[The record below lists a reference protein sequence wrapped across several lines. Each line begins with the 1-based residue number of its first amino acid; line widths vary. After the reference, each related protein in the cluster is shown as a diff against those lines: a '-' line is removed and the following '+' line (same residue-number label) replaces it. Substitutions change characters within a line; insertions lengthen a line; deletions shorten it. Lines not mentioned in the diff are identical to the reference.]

1 MAAPILPVI
10 NIPVD
15 YVEEKEKITDFL
27 RHFKGL
33 VPTLPKPSSS
43 NNTYGLPTGQP
54 NGQQDNDGE
63 NDEDLDAEF
72 DLDLGDDDDDAAM
85 LDGAEGAGRAAG
97 GVQTRSSASAR
108 NKLKYMEQMQRIANR
123 EQDRL
128 EIDIA
133 DIAKHRDTINNETYA
148 PLAAAITANARRY
161 VDLFYECIDAEMPP
175 PTRDISLKDDVLDVI
190 MHQRRERNARAAQEA
205 GGGAAEE
212 GGAGQEDEAPFP
224 PMLLRRYTLY
234 LKPATKK
241 TDAPLAVRSVRG
253 SHLGKLI
260 TVRGIVT
267 RVSEVK
273 PFLLVDAYACDACGA
288 EIFQEVTSRSYM
300 PLTQCSSARC
310 NTNQTKGQLFSQTRA
325 SKFVPFQE
333 VKVQEMADQVPV
345 GHIPRS
351 MTVHIY
357 GPLVRSMN
365 PGDIVH
371 MGGIFLPMPY
381 VGFRAIRA
389 GLLTDTYLEAQ
400 HVYQVKKQYNQ
411 MELTPEIEARIEKLK
426 QDPALY
432 SKLAASI
439 APEIYGHEDVKKVL
453 LLLLVGGVT
462 KVMGDGMKIRGD
474 LNVCLMGDPGVAKS
488 QLLKYISKVAP
499 RGVYTTGRGSSGVG
513 LTAAVMRDPVT
524 EEMVLEGGA
533 LVLADNGIAC
543 IDEFDKM
550 EEGDRTAIHE
560 VMEQQTISISKAG
573 ITTTLNARTS
583 ILAAANPLYGRYN
596 PRISP
601 VDNINLPA
609 ALLSRFDILFLILD
623 TPSRLDDE
631 RLAQHVTYVHMHSA
645 HPPLYANDREGTLD
659 PALMRHYIALARQKR
674 PTVPKA
680 VSDYVVG
687 AYVQLRAQHKED
699 EARDMGYTY
708 MSARA
713 LLAILRLS
721 QALARLR
728 FAEFVEVPDVDEALR
743 LMDVSKASLYAGSS
757 GGGAGGRKDGDH
769 GGVGPADQSYVSK
782 IYRII
787 REMAMAAGA
796 ERDEARRRRGGGG
809 GAGAAAAGR
818 LGRGPD
824 GERGGN
830 AMELDDEDDF
840 EDKVG
845 GGGDDDDEDAAVGGP
860 ADLLV
865 REVRDRI
872 IASGWVEDQLQDC
885 LNAYEE
891 LGVWQISETGGRLQF
906 L

>member
-15 YVEEKEKITDFL
+15 YAEEKEKITNFL
-27 RHFKGL
+27 RHYKGA
-33 VPTLPKPSSS
+33 VPALPKPSASAGAL
-43 NNTYGLPTGQP
+43 NGLAAPLRT
-54 NGQQDNDGE
+54 QD
-63 NDEDLDAEF
+63 DEDEDDLDAEF
-72 DLDLGDDDDDAAM
+72 DIDFDDDEFDDMDVGDTDA
-85 LDGAEGAGRAAG
+85 GAGGRLAA
-97 GVQTRSSASAR
+97 GVQTRNAQR
-108 NKLKYMEQMQRIANR
+108 NRLKYMEQMQRIANR
-123 EQDRL
+123 EQDL
-128 EIDIA
+128 LIIDLA
-133 DIAKHRDTINNETYA
+133 DVSKHRNTVSNESSA
-148 PLAAAITANARRY
+148 PLVAAIMANARRY
-161 VDLFYECIDAEMPP
+161 VDLFYECVDAEMPP
-175 PTRDISLKDDVLDVI
+175 PTRDISHKDDVLDVI
-190 MHQRRERNARAAQEA
+190 MHQRRERNARAAADAQ
-205 GGGAAEE
+205 GGVTGGTEGAD
-212 GGAGQEDEAPFP
+212 GAPEQDEEAPFP

-234 LKPATKK
+234 IKPFSPKVE
-241 TDAPLAVRSVRG
+241 APLAVRTVRG
-253 SHLGKLI
+253 AHLGKLI

-300 PLTQCSSARC
+300 PLTTCSSQRC
-310 NTNQTKGQLFSQTRA
+310 KTNQTKGQLFSQTRA

-351 MTVHIY
+351 MTVHVY

-371 MGGIFLPMPY
+371 LGGIFLPMPY

-400 HVYQVKKQYNQ
+400 HVHQVKKQYNEL
-411 MELTPEIEARIEKLK
+411 ELTPEIEERIARLK

-432 SKLAASI
+432 AKLAASI

-474 LNVCLMGDPGVAKS
+474 INVCLMGDPGVAKS

-631 RLAQHVTYVHMHSA
+631 RLAQHVTYVHMHNA
-645 HPPLYANDREGTLD
+645 HPPLSADAREDTLD
-659 PALMRHYIALARQKR
+659 PTLMRHYIALARQKR
-674 PTVPKA
+674 PTVPRA

-699 EARDMGYTY
+699 EAREMGYTY

-728 FAEFVEVPDVDEALR
+728 FADVVEIPDVDEALR
-743 LMDVSKASLYAGSS
+743 LMDVSKASLHADR
-757 GGGAGGRKDGDH
+757 AGGPGGRRDGEH
-769 GGVGPADQSYVSK
+769 GGVGVADQSYVSK

-796 ERDEARRRRGGGG
+796 ARDEARRSRRA
-809 GAGAAAAGR
+809 GAGAGSKSR
-818 LGRGPD
+818 LGRGPE
-824 GERGGN
+824 GERGGD
-830 AMELDDEDDF
+830 AMELDEDDDGLLDADAAAD
-840 EDKVG
+840 EE
-845 GGGDDDDEDAAVGGP
+845 DDEKVGGP